1 MERVVY
7 CSCGGRMRAP
17 EDALGMQG
25 LCVRCGTAIIVGE
38 QNSFPLMDDSS
49 QLPPLAA
56 LKKRPVAAPPHMD
69 ARYAQDAGAAL
80 GQTAHPG
87 RVAGAYA
94 CVRCGRTFRG
104 AWDRNKTP
112 EGEICHICARR
123 IRPEDGNA
131 APSAPDPAPPPA
143 IWDFANPQDK
153 QVMAPKVVHRNA
165 FSRITDALRL
175 AWDDWR
181 VGGAILAVTAIIVI
195 GLLQQFP
202 VAEHVADFF
211 TVEIDE
217 ENPQVSPILEGLFI
231 TLMFLRPLVQYF
243 VMLYIL
249 LAWCRA
255 LPNDTF
261 FKNLIALGWV
271 AVILAVIGA
280 YVGMLPVMGGIL
292 AFALQI
298 YFILNLYDLN
308 FEQTLRLIP
317 CYFIA
322 WLLTKSVYIMAMSVF
337 AALAV

>member
-7 CSCGGRMRAP
+7 CRCGGRMRAP
-17 EDALGMQG
+17 EAALGMQG
-25 LCVRCGTAIIVGE
+25 VCVRCGAAIIVGE

-49 QLPPLAA
+49 QLPPIAA
-56 LKKRPVAAPPHMD
+56 LRKRPVAAPPHQD
-69 ARYAQDAGAAL
+69 ARYVPDAGVAP

-87 RVAGAYA
+87 RIAGAYA

-123 IRPEDGNA
+123 MCPEDGNA
-131 APSAPDPAPPPA
+131 APSPLDAAPPPT

-153 QVMAPKVVHRNA
+153 QVIQPQVIQRDAL
-165 FSRITDALRL
+165 SRIKDALRL

-181 VGGAILAVTAIIVI
+181 IGGAILAVTAIIVI

-202 VAEHVADFF
+202 VAEHVANFF

-231 TLMFLRPLVQYF
+231 VLIFLRPLVQYF

-280 YVGMLPVMGGIL
+280 YVGTLPVMGGLL

-298 YFILNLYDLN
+298 YFIWHLYDLS
-308 FEQTLRLIP
+308 FEQTLRLFP

-322 WLLTKSVYIMAMSVF
+322 WLLTKSVYIMAMSVL